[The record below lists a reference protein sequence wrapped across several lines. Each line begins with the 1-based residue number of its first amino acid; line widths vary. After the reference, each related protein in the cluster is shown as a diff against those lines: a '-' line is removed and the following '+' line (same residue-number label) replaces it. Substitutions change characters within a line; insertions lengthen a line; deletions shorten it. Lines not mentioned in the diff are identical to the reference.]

1 MPSDEDVITRAGSV
15 RVMTGFTEQAC
26 EALLPPVERAL
37 VAYMHD
43 HTIDGQPRQSAA
55 TGQMTRVPYPR

>member
-15 RVMTGFTEQAC
+15 RAMTGFTEQAF
-26 EALLPPVERAL
+26 EALLPPFERAF

-43 HTIDGQPRQSAA
+43 HTIDGQPRHQL
-55 TGQMTRVPYPR
+55 QPLQDI